1 MKFVAYYRVS
11 TNKQEQSGL
20 GLEAQRAHVQAFAQ
34 RLEGIIIAEYTD
46 VESGKSNRRAE
57 LAKAMQQAKT
67 TGATLLIAKLDRL
80 SRDVNFISGL
90 MKSDVA
96 FLACD
101 NPQANKLTIHL
112 LAAMAEHER
121 EQISDRTRRALAA
134 LKARG
139 VELGT
144 PANFSAEGRAKGRE
158 TRKQQA
164 LDNEANRR
172 AAAYAQELATSG
184 HNLTAIASKL
194 TAHGYTTSTGKPFSQ
209 PVQVKRLLDRAQA
222 VKV

>member
-34 RLEGIIIAEYTD
+34 RLEGTILSEYTD
-46 VESGKSNRRAE
+46 IESGKSNKRQE

-90 MKSDVA
+90 MKSDVQ
-96 FLACD
+96 FIACD
-101 NPQANKLTIHL
+101 NPNATKLTIHIF
-112 LAAMAEHER
+112 AAMAEHER

-164 LDNEANRR
+164 LDNDANRR
-172 AAAYAQELATSG
+172 ATAYAQQLRDNGKSYTEVA
-184 HNLTAIASKL
+184 AKL
-194 TAHGYTTSTGKPFSQ
+194 TAEGFTTSTGKPFSQ
-209 PVQVKRLLDRAQA
+209 PVQVQRLLNR
-222 VKV
+222 VKMS

>member
-11 TNKQEQSGL
+11 TTKQEQSGL
-20 GLEAQRAHVQAFAQ
+20 GLEAQRVHVQAFAQ
-34 RLEGIIIAEYTD
+34 RLEGTIISEYTD
-46 VESGKSNRRAE
+46 IESGKSNRRVE
-57 LAKAMQQAKT
+57 LAKAMHQART

-101 NPQANKLTIHL
+101 NPTANKLTIHIY
-112 LAAMAEHER
+112 AAMAEHER
-121 EQISDRTRRALAA
+121 EQIGDRTRRALAA

-164 LDNEANRR
+164 IDNDANRR
-172 AAAYAQELATSG
+172 ATAYAQQLVMTGSNYTEVA
-184 HNLTAIASKL
+184 AKL
-194 TAHGYTTSTGKPFSQ
+194 TAEGFTTSTGKPFSQ
-209 PVQVKRLLDRAQA
+209 PVQVQRLLNR
-222 VKV
+222 VKAS

>member
-34 RLEGIIIAEYTD
+34 RLEGTILSEYTD
-46 VESGKSNRRAE
+46 IESGKSNKRQE
-57 LAKAMQQAKT
+57 LAKAMHQAKT

-90 MKSDVA
+90 MKSDVQ

-101 NPQANKLTIHL
+101 NPSANKLTIHIY
-112 LAAMAEHER
+112 AAMAEHER
-121 EQISDRTRRALAA
+121 EQIADRTRRALAA

-164 LDNEANRR
+164 LDNDANRR
-172 AAAYAQELATSG
+172 ATAYAQQLRDSG
-184 HNLTAIASKL
+184 KSYTEVAAKL
-194 TAHGYTTSTGKPFSQ
+194 TAEGFTTSTGKPFSQ
-209 PVQVKRLLDRAQA
+209 PVQVQRLLNRAKA
-222 VKV
+222 S

>member
-34 RLEGIIIAEYTD
+34 RLEGTILSEYTD
-46 VESGKSNRRAE
+46 IESGKNNKRQE
-57 LAKAMQQAKT
+57 LAKAMHQAKT
-67 TGATLLIAKLDRL
+67 MGATLLIAKLDRL

-90 MKSDVA
+90 MKSDVQ
-96 FLACD
+96 FVACD
-101 NPQANKLTIHL
+101 NPNATKLTIHIF
-112 LAAMAEHER
+112 AAMAEHER

-164 LDNEANRR
+164 LDNDANRR
-172 AAAYAQELATSG
+172 ATAYAQQLISTGSNYTEVA
-184 HNLTAIASKL
+184 AKL
-194 TAHGYTTSTGKPFSQ
+194 TAEGFTTSTGKSFSQ
-209 PVQVKRLLDRAQA
+209 PVQVQRLLNRAKA
-222 VKV
+222 S